1 MEGVPVSGVQDSV
14 IRPSLLIEHLL
25 GIRLCAG
32 HGGHTGE
39 YKRPHS
45 QPPVF
50 YYYYMVTLPLLL
62 GSSHQKSL

>member
-1 MEGVPVSGVQDSV
+1 MERVPVSGVQDSV

-32 HGGHTGE
+32 HGVTLV

-50 YYYYMVTLPLLL
+50 AT
-62 GSSHQKSL
+62 SIW